1 MIHYETKIPTNIER
15 FRIMRRYIKKEIF
28 GGYQPEGEPNPT
40 FHIEVRFGWWIFS
53 EWKPIGNVYG
63 YDTLEEAKKWVDRQC
78 YRVPNQ
84 YAEVIEWSGDTY
96 ETR

>member
-1 MIHYETKIPTNIER
+1 MIHYETRIPKDIER
-15 FRIMRRYIKKEIF
+15 FRIKRKYIKKEIF
-28 GGYQPEGEPNPT
+28 GGYQPEGEPNPS

-78 YRVPNQ
+78 YGVPNK
-84 YAEVIEWSGDTY
+84 YDEVIEWHGAWG